1 MAADGRSPVDDLLH
15 PNTEAT
21 ASKTTAPS
29 DSLVDPSTI
38 LVYLYRCVII
48 RCTVSTHLFWQDAL
62 QGALGAADKPLPW

>member
-1 MAADGRSPVDDLLH
+1 MAADGRSPVDDLLYL
-15 PNTEAT
+15 NTEAT

-29 DSLVDPSTI
+29 HS

-62 QGALGAADKPLPW
+62 